1 MKWLL
6 NKCRNTGEKGTADSH
21 LTSAAIIHWS
31 LPNWAAGGIEGTAHR
46 KRAKYFR
53 SLHFEC

>member
-6 NKCRNTGEKGTADSH
+6 NKCRNTGEKGPTDSH
-21 LTSAAIIHWS
+21 LTAAAITHWS
-31 LPNWAAGGIEGTAHR
+31 LPAWAAGGVGGTAHR
-46 KRAKYFR
+46 KRATDFR